1 MSTFEEDR
9 KKEKRIEAILE
20 YFKLLQFYKL
30 AEQQKDR
37 NGAFE
42 LIGGDKLYKKV
53 VNNDEDVLSIYERNL
68 DVMKDLK
75 ENLNMISGNKLSTSE
90 IYKDMFKKLDW
101 ISNIIDYIEPEET
114 INETII
120 DFYNNWFRII
130 PNREVSTNDS
140 KVKELRRTF
149 KEINELTQ
157 KRENN

>member
-1 MSTFEEDR
+1 MSTFESDR

-75 ENLNMISGNKLSTSE
+75 ENLNMISGDKVSTSE

-101 ISNIIDYIEPEET
+101 ISNVIDYLEPEKTISET
-114 INETII
+114 IT

-130 PNREVSTNDS
+130 PAKEVSANDH

-149 KEINELTQ
+149 KEINKLTQ
-157 KRENN
+157 KKENN